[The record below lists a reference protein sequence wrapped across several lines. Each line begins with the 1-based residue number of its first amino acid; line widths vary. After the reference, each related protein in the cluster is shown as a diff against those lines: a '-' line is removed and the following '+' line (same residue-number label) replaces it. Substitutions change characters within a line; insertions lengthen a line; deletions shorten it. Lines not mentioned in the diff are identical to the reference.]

1 MMVKKEQLLEWPDLI
16 IIKKKSVECCY
27 SYKLIHGSV

>member
-16 IIKKKSVECCY
+16 IIKKSLLNVV
-27 SYKLIHGSV
+27 IPIN